1 METAQDAEVWRAVV
15 KDLEALVVPLVMA
28 LAFIALVVTILRSQ
42 NPQRRAAAK
51 ARERAA
57 EEADPRVQKG

>member
-1 METAQDAEVWRAVV
+1 MLA
-15 KDLEALVVPLVMA
+15 DLESLIAPTIMALVFAAIVL
-28 LAFIALVVTILRSQ
+28 TILRSQ

-57 EEADPRVQKG
+57 EESDPRIRD

>member
-1 METAQDAEVWRAVV
+1 MRAEAWRAVV
-15 KDLEALVVPLVMA
+15 KDLEALVIPLVMA
-28 LAFIALVVTILRSQ
+28 VAFIALVVTILRSQ

-57 EEADPRVQKG
+57 EEADPRIQKG

>member
-1 METAQDAEVWRAVV
+1 MLN
-15 KDLEALVVPLVMA
+15 DLESLIPPTVMA
-28 LAFIALVVTILRSQ
+28 ILFVAVIATILRSQ

-57 EEADPRVQKG
+57 EEADPRIDR

>member
-1 METAQDAEVWRAVV
+1 MSRAVV
-15 KDLEALVVPLVMA
+15 KDLESLVPPLIMA
-28 LAFIALVVTILRSQ
+28 IAFIAIVVTILRSQ

-57 EEADPRVQKG
+57 EEADPRIQKS

>member
-1 METAQDAEVWRAVV
+1 MVN
-15 KDLEALVVPLVMA
+15 DLEALVIPLIVA
-28 LAFIALVVTILRSQ
+28 IAFVALVVTILRSQ

-57 EEADPRVQKG
+57 EEADSRIQKS